1 MHVHPDAFRAIV
13 KLTLGSREQNYR
25 DGAAI
30 TPADASALVGIAY
43 LALDADDR
51 EDPDEV
57 AVVDEISQQVCALAN
72 TQVVVPGVRATDDFE
87 RLDKVREL
95 GGQLSSQQ
103 THELGYALAY
113 AVSIS
118 DLELAPAETE
128 LLADLAVA
136 LGIPDDRAAELAAKV
151 AEAVTP
157 PA

>member
-13 KLTLGSREQNYR
+13 KQTLGREQGYR
-25 DGAAI
+25 DNAALSS
-30 TPADASALVGIAY
+30 ADAAALVGVAY

-51 EDPDEV
+51 EDPDEL

-72 TQVVVPGVRATDDFE
+72 TAVVAPGVRATDDLE
-87 RLDKVREL
+87 RLEKIREL

-103 THELGYALAY
+103 TRELGYALAY

-118 DLELAPAETE
+118 DLDLAPAESE

-136 LGIPDDRAAELAAKV
+136 LGIADDRAAELAAKV